1 MNKIKITSMLI
12 GAIILSVSAVSMVGA
27 VELTGS
33 IEAEIVESFGLV
45 KPRIQLDENQTGI
58 TLATEFDEATNY
70 TMVNDTLSIK
80 IGITDN
86 SRRETFLIPRFVF
99 ASVVIIRKEAPIF
112 PLFGFMGKGPGY
124 LARLFPVKQLLE
136 KSDISDPEGEHC
148 INVTMNYWIGNE
160 TNYIESE
167 NLTMHLFT
175 VGFFPGD
182 VTGVDDIHFVDHKV
196 INLKEISYV
205 VS

>member
-1 MNKIKITSMLI
+1 MNKIKILSLSI

-45 KPRIQLDENQTGI
+45 KPRIQLDEKQTGI
-58 TLATEFDEATNY
+58 TLATEFDESTNY
-70 TMVNDTLSIK
+70 TMVNDTLCIK
-80 IGITDN
+80 IDVTDN

-99 ASVVIIRKEAPIF
+99 ASIVIIRKEAPIF
-112 PLFGFMGKGPGY
+112 PLLGLLGDGPGY
-124 LARLFPVKQLLE
+124 LARLIPVKQFLE
-136 KSDISDPEGEHC
+136 KSEISDSEGEHC

-167 NLTMHLFT
+167 NLTMHLFI

-182 VTGVDDIHFVDHKV
+182 VKEIEKIHFVDHKV
-196 INLKEISYV
+196 INLKEINYII
-205 VS
+205 

>member
-1 MNKIKITSMLI
+1 MNKIKILSLSI
-12 GAIILSVSAVSMVGA
+12 GAIILSISAVSMVGA

-33 IEAEIVESFGLV
+33 IKVEIVESFGLV

-58 TLATEFDEATNY
+58 TLATEFYERTNY

-80 IGITDN
+80 IDVTDN

-112 PLFGFMGKGPGY
+112 PLLGLMGNGPGY
-124 LARLFPVKQLLE
+124 LTRLIPVKQFLV
-136 KSDISDPEGEHC
+136 KSEISDSEGEHC
-148 INVTMNYWIGNE
+148 INVTMNYWIGNK
-160 TNYIESE
+160 TNYIKSE

-182 VTGVDDIHFVDHKV
+182 VNGLENIHFVDHKV
-196 INLKEISYV
+196 VNLKEISYIV
-205 VS
+205 